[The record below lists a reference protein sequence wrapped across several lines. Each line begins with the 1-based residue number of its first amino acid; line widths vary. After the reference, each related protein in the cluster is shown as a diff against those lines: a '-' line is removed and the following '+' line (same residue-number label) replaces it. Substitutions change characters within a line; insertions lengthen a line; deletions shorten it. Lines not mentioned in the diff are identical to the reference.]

1 MLPNRAYKYNGSK
14 WIEVDKNKTDRFAYD
29 EAYIQHLDAAITA
42 GEYELDDL
50 NDTERA
56 QLEQLRNKGTLL

>member
-1 MLPNRAYKYNGSK
+1 MMPNRAYKYNGSK

-29 EAYIQHLDAAITA
+29 EAYIQHLSTGLES
-42 GEYELDDL
+42 GEYDLDDL

-56 QLEQLRNKGTLL
+56 QVEQYQNKGTLL